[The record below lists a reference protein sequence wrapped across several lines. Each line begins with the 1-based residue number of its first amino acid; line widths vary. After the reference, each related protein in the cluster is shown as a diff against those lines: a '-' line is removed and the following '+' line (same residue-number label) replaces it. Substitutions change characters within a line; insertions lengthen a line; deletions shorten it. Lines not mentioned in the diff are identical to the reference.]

1 MTALLTK
8 IYLVLFFSI
17 PFVMAMAG
25 LFCITKA
32 YSTYKLV
39 GDRFKN
45 MPFLAFFTALQS
57 PWYASQFW
65 GQADIA
71 ESLPDGLKSSVANS
85 RRQINH
91 GKITAALWIV
101 FVLSFGALTAYLR
114 RHT

>member
-1 MTALLTK
+1 ML
-8 IYLVLFFSI
+8 
-17 PFVMAMAG
+17 
-25 LFCITKA
+25 
-32 YSTYKLV
+32 

-45 MPFLAFFTALQS
+45 MPFLIFFTALQS

-71 ESLPDGLKSSVANS
+71 ESLPDGLRSSVADS
-85 RRQINH
+85 RRQISR
-91 GKITAALWIV
+91 GKIAAVLWIV